1 MKNLKQKMLTKS
13 YKDYL
18 LEAEQSPEP
27 QPGDYLHV
35 VTEDGI
41 THIQLDESAA
51 RGALT
56 LLSKIPGVDKI
67 LKKLTKGKGTK
78 KGKVKDKVKKG
89 AGAGTAAGAGFAG
102 GSLLGGGGGGNVG
115 GDLFQIGYQIS
126 SNQFVGS
133 NPIVETLNA
142 HITQTFPPN
151 ISHFI
156 LDLR

>member
-1 MKNLKQKMLTKS
+1 MLTKS

-27 QPGDYLHV
+27 QPGDVVHV
-35 VTEDGI
+35 VTEDGVESYI
-41 THIQLDESAA
+41 YENQL
-51 RGALT
+51 LKN
-56 LLSKIPGVDKI
+56 L
-67 LKKLTKGKGTK
+67 LKKFTKDKK

-89 AGAGTAAGAGFAG
+89 AGAGTVAGAGLLG
-102 GSLLGGGGGGNVG
+102 GSLLGGGGNVG
-115 GDLFQIGYQIS
+115 GDLFQLGYQMS